1 MIGNKSITVREQE
14 LGTNTKKVL
23 KVFLQEEIS
32 ALIDTCTV
40 LVAIWTIEMALAW
53 LRKGVLNLLL
63 LDISLAV
70 QWLRLHV
77 PNAGAMDA
85 IPGQGT
91 KSPHGAANR

>member
-1 MIGNKSITVREQE
+1 MTPKYTGIIFSFHGKHSGR
-14 LGTNTKKVL
+14 G
-23 KVFLQEEIS
+23 FQEEIS